1 MPAGFILRRTAKGQH
16 LFNLTAANGK
26 IILTSE
32 QYRDKSGAQAGI
44 ASVRANCAADSHY
57 DRRTSSARQPYF
69 VLLAANKE
77 IIGRSEM
84 YSSKSAMERG
94 IASVKRN
101 GRKAAVREED

>member
-1 MPAGFILRRTAKGQH
+1 MPGRYVIRKTSTGEY

-32 QYRDKSGAQAGI
+32 QYRDKSGAQTGI
-44 ASVRANCAADSHY
+44 ASVRVNCAADVRY
-57 DRRTSSARQPYF
+57 ERRMSSAGQPYF
-69 VLLAANKE
+69 VLVAANKE

-84 YSSKSAMERG
+84 YSSKSGMERG

-101 GRKAAVREED
+101 GRKAAVHDEA